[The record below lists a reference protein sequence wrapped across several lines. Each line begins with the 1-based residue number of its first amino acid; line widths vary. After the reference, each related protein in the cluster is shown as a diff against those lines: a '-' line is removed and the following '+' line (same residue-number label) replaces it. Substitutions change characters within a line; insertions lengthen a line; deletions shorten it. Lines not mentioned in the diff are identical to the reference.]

1 MSFWHKKPTS
11 FTNCQDRPEDVGPD
25 RIGPALGSF

>member
-11 FTNCQDRPEDVGPD
+11 FTTCQDRPEDVGPD